1 MYWRVSCN
9 ALLPFD
15 WTTSEVVVSSAN
27 FHISAGDVSH
37 FQKSK
42 TGNGLT
48 WARNYWMAN
57 EFKWLK
63 WRNTRHYE
71 YNVKVIKQI
80 KVDLPATASLLTNFR
95 IRRLNYKKFIPQD
108 SEYLQAIFISA
119 VHLRYYFWIHNQSV
133 VPLQRLRPWQ
143 TMATAQ

>member
-9 ALLPFD
+9 ALLSFD

-48 WARNYWMAN
+48 WARNYWMVN

-80 KVDLPATASLLTNFR
+80 KVLSTSNASR
-95 IRRLNYKKFIPQD
+95 CG
-108 SEYLQAIFISA
+108 
-119 VHLRYYFWIHNQSV
+119 HLRAYIQRKRDEHKLLGNKFNLHGLSPDFWELMHAC
-133 VPLQRLRPWQ
+133 LLC
-143 TMATAQ
+143 